1 MVGVMQLTF
10 MQAIARM
17 EGFYVTGS
25 RANRNN
31 NPGNLNFAPWQSAFG
46 AVLETI
52 PAGIQETA
60 RFGAYPTAD
69 AGFAAMRTLLQHD
82 YLGLTVS
89 AALNKWAPP
98 SDGNDVSSYQAGVC
112 EMTGMQPTDVLTAE
126 NIG

>member
-1 MVGVMQLTF
+1 MGVMQLTF

-17 EGFYVTGS
+17 EGFYKVGS

-31 NPGNLNFAPWQSAFG
+31 NPGNLNFAPWQAALG

-60 RFGAYPTAD
+60 RFAHFPMPAVGWV
-69 AGFAAMRTLLQHD
+69 AMRTLLQND
-82 YLGLTVS
+82 YLGLTVA

-98 SDGNDVSSYQAGVC
+98 SDCNDVSSYQAGVC